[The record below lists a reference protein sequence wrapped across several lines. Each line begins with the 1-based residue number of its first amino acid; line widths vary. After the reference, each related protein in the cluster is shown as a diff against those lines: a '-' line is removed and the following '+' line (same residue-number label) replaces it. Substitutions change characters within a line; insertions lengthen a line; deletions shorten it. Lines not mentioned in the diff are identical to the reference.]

1 MTIAPLPQAAER
13 TARLLDLLTLEPGDG
28 EDVFVAHS
36 TRHLASRVFGGQ
48 VLAQALVAAGRTAP
62 PGRRPHSLH
71 AYFLRPGDLD
81 EAIVLAVERLRDG
94 RSFSAR
100 RVQALQA
107 GVPILSMIASF
118 ETPGEGPDHADPM
131 PEVPPPG
138 DLPSQ
143 ADTWGDVDHPA
154 ARYWAHEQPLDLRFV
169 TPSIF
174 AEPQHPPA
182 ARMRAW
188 WRTAAPLPAGALL
201 PTGAPDGTLLHAAV
215 AVYASDYSILEP
227 VLRRHG
233 RSWLDSGLQMASI
246 DHAMWFHRPLRADD
260 WVLVDATSP
269 SASSSRGL
277 CAARMFTA
285 DGRLVVSVAQEGL
298 FRPRS

>member
-1 MTIAPLPQAAER
+1 VTIAPLPRAAER
-13 TARLLDLLTLEPGDG
+13 TARLLDLLSLEPGDR

-36 TRHLASRVFGGQ
+36 TRHLASQVFGGQ

-62 PGRRPHSLH
+62 AGRRPHSLH

-81 EAIVLAVERLRDG
+81 EPIVLAVERLRDG

-107 GVPILSMIASF
+107 GIPILSMIASF
-118 ETPGEGPDHADPM
+118 EAPGEGPDHADPM
-131 PEVPPPG
+131 PVVTRPDE
-138 DLPSQ
+138 LPSL
-143 ADTWGDVDHPA
+143 ADVWGDVDHPA

-174 AEPQHPPA
+174 AEPQEPPA

-188 WRTAAPLPAGALL
+188 WRTAAPLPAG
-201 PTGAPDGTLLHAAV
+201 GADEALLHAAV
-215 AVYASDYSILEP
+215 TVYASDYAILEP

-233 RSWLDSGLQMASI
+233 RTWLDSGLQMASI

>member
-1 MTIAPLPQAAER
+1 VTIAPLPQAAER
-13 TARLLDLLTLEPGDG
+13 TARLLDLLSLDPGDG
-28 EDVFVAHS
+28 EDVFVAYS
-36 TRHLASRVFGGQ
+36 VRHLGDHVFGGQ
-48 VLAQALVAAGRTAP
+48 VLAQALVAAGRTTP
-62 PGRRPHSLH
+62 EGRRPHSLH

-81 EAIVLAVERLRDG
+81 EPIVLTVERLRDG

-100 RVQALQA
+100 RVQALQG

-131 PEVPPPG
+131 PEVIPPA
-138 DLPSQ
+138 DLPSP
-143 ADTWGDVDHPA
+143 ADLWGHVDHPG
-154 ARYWAHEQPLDLRFV
+154 ARHWAHEQPLDLRFI

-174 AEPQHPPA
+174 VAPQDPPA
-182 ARMRAW
+182 ARLRAW
-188 WRTAAPLPAGALL
+188 WRTAAPLPDEA
-201 PTGAPDGTLLHAAV
+201 LLHAAV

-233 RSWLDSGLQMASI
+233 RSWLESGLHMASI

-285 DGRLVVSVAQEGL
+285 DGRLVASVAQEGL

>member
-1 MTIAPLPQAAER
+1 VTIAPLPRAAER
-13 TARLLDLLTLEPGDG
+13 TARLLDLLSLDPGDG

-62 PGRRPHSLH
+62 QGRRPHSLH

-81 EAIVLAVERLRDG
+81 EPIVMAVERLRDG

-100 RVQALQA
+100 RVQAMQA

-118 ETPGEGPDHADPM
+118 EAPGQGPDHADPM
-131 PEVPPPG
+131 PEVTPPA
-138 DLPSQ
+138 DLPSL
-143 ADTWGDVDHPA
+143 ADVWGDVDHPA

-174 AEPQHPPA
+174 AEPQDPPA

-188 WRTAAPLPAGALL
+188 WRTAAPLPDE
-201 PTGAPDGTLLHAAV
+201 APDQALLHAVV

-233 RSWLDSGLQMASI
+233 RAWLHSGLQMASI

-277 CAARMFTA
+277 CAARMFAA
-285 DGRLVVSVAQEGL
+285 DGRLVASVAQEGL